1 MTSRMGRA
9 WDSSPG
15 PGEPAVLSLPCSP
28 HCFAKDQLAVTK
40 RKEPSYAVGDLGG
53 SDAEESACSA
63 GGPGSIPG
71 SGRSPGGGNG
81 NLLQYSC
88 LENPMDRGAWWALV
102 HGVTEL
108 DATEQLHS
116 LSLYTVLLQHA
127 FKRKDTPVLFS
138 HTELIIPHKCILP
151 RTSKNG
157 LTWKPGLCRQDQA
170 KLSHT
175 GFSWA
180 SVQ

>member
-1 MTSRMGRA
+1 
-9 WDSSPG
+9 
-15 PGEPAVLSLPCSP
+15 
-28 HCFAKDQLAVTK
+28 
-40 RKEPSYAVGDLGG
+40 
-53 SDAEESACSA
+53 
-63 GGPGSIPG
+63 
-71 SGRSPGGGNG
+71 
-81 NLLQYSC
+81 
-88 LENPMDRGAWWALV
+88 MDRGAWWALV

-175 GFSWA
+175 SFSWA
-180 SVQ
+180 SIQ